1 MLKPNKL
8 ANNNFLSSLDLSTD
22 EVLHILDLA
31 NNFKNKKLNID
42 LGNKVLGLI
51 FDKSST
57 RTRVSFQVAMTR
69 LGGTTIDLN
78 PTTSQIGRGEPIK
91 DTARVLSR
99 YCDVIAIR
107 TFDHSDLEEYA
118 KWSTKPVIN
127 ALTDLEHPC
136 QALADF
142 MTIKEEFLDFKDV
155 VLTFI
160 GDGNNVANSLIL
172 CGALLGVEVRIAC
185 PKGYE
190 PNSLLIDKAYEIY
203 KNKNLLKITND
214 PNTAV
219 LGANVLYTDVWSSMG
234 EENQK
239 EEKDKY
245 LPSFFISQ
253 ILDVVTL
260 EKLKFSKADIAKTKL
275 LRKWHLF
282 LKNKNIAQLDE
293 FDRFKLHQ
301 ELEMFLPSFIFYLPQ
316 NSQLDWLHKWRDNDD
331 KLFHPSNLV
340 NGDLIKKNLE
350 IKDGPI
356 LGELLQYLSQE
367 LAYKRLNNFDEA
379 IYKAKQWIEQNA
391 PKCD

>member
-8 ANNNFLSSLDLSTD
+8 AKNNFLSSLDLSTD
-22 EVLHILDLA
+22 EVFHILELA
-31 NNFKNKKLNID
+31 NNFKNKKISFD
-42 LGNKVLGLI
+42 LKNKVLGLI

-57 RTRVSFQVAMTR
+57 RTRVSFQVAMSR
-69 LGGTTIDLN
+69 LGGNTIDLN

-107 TFDHSDLEEYA
+107 TYDHSNLEEYA

-142 MTIKEEFLDFKDV
+142 LTIHEEFLDFKDV

-185 PKGYE
+185 PRGYE
-190 PNSLLIDKAYEIY
+190 PNSLVVKKAYEIY
-203 KNKNLLKITND
+203 KNKDLLKITND

-234 EENQK
+234 QEDK
-239 EEKDKY
+239 KAEKDKIFNGFSINND
-245 LPSFFISQ
+245 L
-253 ILDVVTL
+253 V
-260 EKLKFSKADIAKTKL
+260 SKA
-275 LRKWHLF
+275 
-282 LKNKNIAQLDE
+282 
-293 FDRFKLHQ
+293 
-301 ELEMFLPSFIFYLPQ
+301 
-316 NSQLDWLHKWRDNDD
+316 
-331 KLFHPSNLV
+331 
-340 NGDLIKKNLE
+340 KK
-350 IKDGPI
+350 
-356 LGELLQYLSQE
+356 
-367 LAYKRLNNFDEA
+367 EA
-379 IYKAKQWIEQNA
+379 IILHCLPAYRSKEITDEVFESKSNRIFDQAENRLHAQQALLSCLLI
-391 PKCD
+391 